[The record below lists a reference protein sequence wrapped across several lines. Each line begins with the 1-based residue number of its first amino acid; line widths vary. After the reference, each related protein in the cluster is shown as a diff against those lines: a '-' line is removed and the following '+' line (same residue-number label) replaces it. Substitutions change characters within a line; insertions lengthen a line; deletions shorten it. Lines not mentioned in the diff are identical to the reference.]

1 MSIGV
6 FPTEKEAARAVS
18 RAETMLAQGK
28 DADEVRLQLRPPKST
43 DRSHRSSR
51 YEGVSWHKLNQKWM
65 VAFQVRGAMSTLG
78 AFDVEDE
85 AGVAAAFAREQVK
98 RRRTVSRIKQ
108 LLKDG
113 EHLQSSS
120 SSLFENVVV

>member
-6 FPTEKEAARAVS
+6 FPTEKEAARAVCM
-18 RAETMLAQGK
+18 AETLLAQGK
-28 DADEVRLQLRPPKST
+28 DPDEVRLQLRPPKST

-85 AGVAAAFAREQVK
+85 AGVAAAFARDQVK

-113 EHLQSSS
+113 EHLQQ
-120 SSLFENVVV
+120 LPAPLGDRVAG